1 METSFLFEVIFITVY
16 LNEWFEN
23 TVDQIQ
29 CKVRPSGEISDGS
42 IALLGSKVW
51 VVRCCWWETMSSV
64 SIYWK

>member
-42 IALLGSKVW
+42 IALLGSKV
-51 VVRCCWWETMSSV
+51 
-64 SIYWK
+64 